1 MKFVFIAAIIALLIF
16 GSQHFLASSTD
27 ASACTEE
34 PLPYCAQLDRMGSH
48 VKVTNDC
55 EFDISVQWS
64 FLAGSDQVHEINPGN
79 SKQLSSFP
87 VKIEAVSCCPELNRC
102 W

>member
-55 EFDISVQWS
+55 EFDISIVDTRPS
-64 FLAGSDQVHEINPGN
+64 RASNPYLGYLANTPAM
-79 SKQLSSFP
+79 L
-87 VKIEAVSCCPELNRC
+87 R
-102 W
+102 